1 MTMLSQEQ
9 VSFFQENGY
18 LLVSGIFSVKQLDE
32 LEVAFDGIIARR
44 LARREG
50 LDATWGG
57 DAWRA
62 KYGAT
67 ETVVLHTHDV
77 QAYDAAWTRALVHDP
92 LTEAMSQVIGCPNV
106 QLHHTKLF
114 QKPAEKG
121 SPFPMHQDIP
131 YFPHEK
137 HTMTAAVVHLSD
149 ATTDM
154 GCIAVYPGSH
164 KLGQLETWEHN
175 HLDPAKYPL
184 SKATLCPAKRGDVL
198 FFNYKTIHG
207 SGINSSSKTRKT
219 VLIQFRDPT
228 DRPTTEVHR
237 SHAQGLMLRGIDP
250 LSEVVLPKSA
260 EGALARH

>member
-1 MTMLSQEQ
+1 MLTNEQ
-9 VSFFQENGY
+9 VRFYQDNGY
-18 LLVSGIFSVKQLDE
+18 LLASGIFSVKQLDE
-32 LEVAFDGIIARR
+32 LEASFDGIIERR
-44 LARREG
+44 LQRRIG

-57 DAWRA
+57 DAWKK

-67 ETVVLHTHDV
+67 DTVVLHTHDV
-77 QAYDAAWTRALVHDP
+77 QAFDAAWTRALVHETFTQC
-92 LTEAMSQVIGCPNV
+92 LSEVMGTPNV

-114 QKPAEKG
+114 QKPREKG

-131 YFPHEK
+131 YFPHAR
-137 HTMTAAVVHLSD
+137 HTMTAAVIHLTD
-149 ATTDM
+149 ATPEM

-164 KLGQLETWEHN
+164 KLDQLPTWENN
-175 HLDPAKYPL
+175 HLDPALYPL
-184 SKATLCPAKRGDVL
+184 EKATLCPAKRGDVL

-207 SGINSSSKTRKT
+207 SGINSSAFTRKT
-219 VLIQFRDPT
+219 VLVQVRDPE
-228 DRPTTEVHR
+228 DKPTIEAHR